1 MRAYLDGAMKVLI
14 VDDDVVD
21 RKVVKRT
28 LCASSD
34 SHHEVQE
41 ATSAAQGMSLLSS
54 SQFDVILLDY
64 RMPEVDGIEMVSDMR
79 AKPDMG
85 NTAIVMISAYDEPS
99 LALDCIEAGAQD
111 FLAKNEITLSK
122 LEKAILFAN
131 KRFEIEQR
139 MHKSYLAVKKMAEKD
154 PLTGLSNRYHF
165 EETLKILIASNKRL
179 TSKVALLALDLDNF
193 KHINDTMGHAA
204 GDKVL
209 QQSVKRIRKC
219 LRNNEGFAR
228 LGGDEFAIIL
238 GNITSGDEISRI
250 ANRILDSFNVAFN
263 IDDKEVH
270 CGVSIGVALC
280 PDDSVNAQT
289 LLKCADI
296 AMYRAKQNGKNGVSF
311 YESYYQTEFNQR
323 FLIQNELI
331 GVLEN
336 ASFRLLYQPLFSAK
350 DKSLLGFEALIRW
363 PGMEPHFTPEEF
375 IPVAEQSKL
384 INRIGEWVIT
394 TAFNQLSQWHRQFN
408 TALTMSVNI
417 SAVQL
422 HDSDLLP
429 YLSHTLERLSLS
441 ANSVILE
448 ITETAL
454 IKDNK
459 KVTDI
464 LRVLSGRGFKIA
476 LDDFGMGFSS
486 VSHLMEYPIDIVKLD
501 KSMQTSNES
510 SDKHQ
515 RIFKALALML
525 KTLDFVV
532 VAEGIETK
540 EQLLQCQQFNLER
553 LQGNYLGLPLNKERS
568 ELFLASIFDV

>member
-1 MRAYLDGAMKVLI
+1 MY
-14 VDDDVVD
+14 
-21 RKVVKRT
+21 KR
-28 LCASSD
+28 
-34 SHHEVQE
+34 Q
-41 ATSAAQGMSLLSS
+41 
-54 SQFDVILLDY
+54 
-64 RMPEVDGIEMVSDMR
+64 
-79 AKPDMG
+79 
-85 NTAIVMISAYDEPS
+85 
-99 LALDCIEAGAQD
+99 
-111 FLAKNEITLSK
+111 
-122 LEKAILFAN
+122 
-131 KRFEIEQR
+131 
-139 MHKSYLAVKKMAEKD
+139 
-154 PLTGLSNRYHF
+154 
-165 EETLKILIASNKRL
+165 
-179 TSKVALLALDLDNF
+179 
-193 KHINDTMGHAA
+193 
-204 GDKVL
+204 
-209 QQSVKRIRKC
+209 
-219 LRNNEGFAR
+219 
-228 LGGDEFAIIL
+228 
-238 GNITSGDEISRI
+238 
-250 ANRILDSFNVAFN
+250 
-263 IDDKEVH
+263 
-270 CGVSIGVALC
+270 
-280 PDDSVNAQT
+280 
-289 LLKCADI
+289 
-296 AMYRAKQNGKNGVSF
+296 
-311 YESYYQTEFNQR
+311 
-323 FLIQNELI
+323 
-331 GVLEN
+331 
-336 ASFRLLYQPLFSAK
+336 
-350 DKSLLGFEALIRW
+350 
-363 PGMEPHFTPEEF
+363 
-375 IPVAEQSKL
+375 
-384 INRIGEWVIT
+384 EWVIT

-429 YLSHTLERLSLS
+429 YLSHTLEWLSLS

>member
-1 MRAYLDGAMKVLI
+1 MKVLI

-165 EETLKILIASNKRL
+165 EETLKILIASNKRV

-238 GNITSGDEISRI
+238 GNIMSGDEISRI

-336 ASFRLLYQPLFSAK
+336 ALFRLLYQPLFSAK

-363 PGMEPHFTPEEF
+363 PEMEPHFTPEEF